1 MQTGKWSSAEMT
13 RSRRLIAALAALG
26 VLAVAAPAGASAA
39 STITISGAT
48 GSAPLVGLLAKKYV
62 KLKPGQVQFKIA
74 QGGGEVGIQ
83 DAAAGRVTIGNAARD
98 PRASDPPG
106 IVFYPIAKDFF
117 CFDTNPANPLPNLTL
132 AQAQA
137 IWTGAVRDW
146 SQVPG
151 ASVTGTI
158 NLIGR
163 TAASSLP
170 PLGQQLLLGNKTI
183 STLAALKPAD
193 SLVQQSVATDKNA
206 IGFNSGWYAAQKN
219 VHAVAFNGVGCNLK
233 AAKSG
238 QYPGVRNYY
247 EVTRGPAKGAAS
259 AFIHWVQ
266 KSKAARKII
275 SSIAIPLD

>member
-1 MQTGKWSSAEMT
+1 MNPPRKLAATV
-13 RSRRLIAALAALG
+13 ALAGGIALTAPA
-26 VLAVAAPAGASAA
+26 LASAAPA
-39 STITISGAT
+39 TITISGAT

-62 KLKPGQVQFKIA
+62 KTHPGQVKFKLA

-98 PRASDPPG
+98 PRPSDPKG
-106 IVFYPIAKDFF
+106 IVFYPIAKDYF

-151 ASVTGTI
+151 AGVTGTI

-170 PLGQQLLLGNKTI
+170 PLVSQLLLGGKSI
-183 STLAALKPAD
+183 SSLAALKPSD
-193 SLVQQSVATDKNA
+193 GLVQQSVASDKNA
-206 IGFNSGWYAAQKN
+206 IGFNSGWYASQKN
-219 VHAVAFNGVGCNLK
+219 VHAVAFNGVACNL
-233 AAKSG
+233 ASAKSG

-247 EVTRGPAKGAAS
+247 EVTRGPATGAAKK
-259 AFIHWVQ
+259 FIGWIQ
-266 KSKAARKII
+266 RSKDARKII
-275 SSIAIPLD
+275 SEIAIPLK

>member
-1 MQTGKWSSAEMT
+1 MT
-13 RSRRLIAALAALG
+13 HPRRLAAALAIAG
-26 VLAVAAPAGASAA
+26 TAFITAPAIASAA
-39 STITISGAT
+39 VPVITISGAT

-62 KLKPGQVQFKIA
+62 KTHPHQVQFKLA
-74 QGGGEVGIQ
+74 QGGGEVGVQ

-98 PRASDPPG
+98 PRASDPKG
-106 IVFYPIAKDFF
+106 ITFYPIAKDFF

-163 TAASSLP
+163 TSASSLP
-170 PLGQQLLLGNKTI
+170 PLVQQLLLGNKTI
-183 STLAALKPAD
+183 STLAALKASD
-193 SLVQQSVATDKNA
+193 GLVQQSVATDKNA

-219 VHAVAFNGVGCNLK
+219 VHAVAFNGVACNLQT
-233 AAKSG
+233 AKSG
-238 QYPGVRNYY
+238 QYPGIRTYY
-247 EVTRGPAKGAAS
+247 EVTRGAASGAAKK
-259 AFIHWVQ
+259 FISWIQH
-266 KSKAARKII
+266 SKDAQKII
-275 SSIAIPLD
+275 SEIAVPLK

>member
-1 MQTGKWSSAEMT
+1 MT
-13 RSRRLIAALAALG
+13 SPRRLAALVLVGTAALA
-26 VLAVAAPAGASAA
+26 VPATASAA
-39 STITISGAT
+39 VPTITISGAT

-62 KLKPGQVQFKIA
+62 KTHPGKVQFKIA

-98 PRASDPPG
+98 PRASDPSG

-151 ASVTGTI
+151 AGVTGTI

-170 PLGQQLLLGNKTI
+170 PLVQQLLLGNRTI
-183 STLAALKPAD
+183 STLAALKPSD
-193 SLVQQSVATDKNA
+193 GLVQSSVASDRNA
-206 IGFNSGWYAAQKN
+206 IGFNSGWYATQKN
-219 VHAVAFNGVGCNLK
+219 VHPVAFNGVACNL
-233 AAKSG
+233 ASAKSG

-247 EVTRGPAKGAAS
+247 EVTRGPATGAAKK
-259 AFIHWVQ
+259 FISWIEH
-266 KSKAARKII
+266 SKDARTII
-275 SSIAIPLD
+275 TAIAIPLN

>member
-1 MQTGKWSSAEMT
+1 MT
-13 RSRRLIAALAALG
+13 PRFKLSTALALVCA
-26 VLAVAAPAGASAA
+26 AVVATPGTASAA
-39 STITISGAT
+39 PPTITISGAT

-62 KLKPGQVQFKIA
+62 KTHPGQVKFKLA

-98 PRASDPPG
+98 PRPSDPKG

-117 CFDTNPANPLPNLTL
+117 CFDTNPANPLPNLTT

-137 IWTGAVRDW
+137 IWTGQVRDW

-151 ASVTGTI
+151 AGVTGTI

-170 PLGQQLLLGNKTI
+170 PLVQQLLLGNKTI
-183 STLAALKPAD
+183 STLAALKPSD
-193 SLVQQSVATDKNA
+193 GLVQSTVASDKNA

-219 VHAVAFNGVGCNLK
+219 VHAVAFNGVACNL
-233 AAKSG
+233 ASAKSG
-238 QYPGVRNYY
+238 QYPGVRTYY
-247 EVTRGPAKGAAS
+247 EVTRGPATGAAKK
-259 AFIHWVQ
+259 FISWIQHNKDAQ
-266 KSKAARKII
+266 AII
-275 SSIAIPLD
+275 SEIAIPLK